1 MRLGRIILIALPVVL
16 ALAVAGAF
24 AAGLRLVP
32 LEVRTFDPRAAIAA
46 AEGFDGEIARDEW
59 GVPRVIG
66 TTDADAAFALAWAH
80 SEDDFPTIQYA
91 LRAAL
96 GPDMLAADESEARGA
111 YLVQALGVTALVAA
125 EYETQLSADTR
136 ALLEAYAAGLNYYA
150 ALNPRERGRDLFPV
164 TGRDVAAL
172 AAFYYPLFYGMSD
185 VLTELFAPDVE
196 RDGARGQ
203 ELQVHFIA
211 PGDQHALGSNAI
223 AVAPDRSDD
232 GATRVVINSHQPVEG
247 PVAWYE
253 THMISGEGLDFAGGT
268 FPGVP
273 VLHLG
278 ANPGLAHAATINR
291 PDVIDVYALTLGR
304 DDRSYLLDGEYVP
317 FERSTA
323 RMLVHLWG
331 PFAFQVTR
339 PIERTVHGT
348 VLRTERGVYALRHA
362 TQGDMRGV
370 EQTYRM
376 MQARSITEFETAM
389 EMLAMGNTNRVAGD
403 STGRIARYYN
413 ARMPLRLEED
423 GLDWRG
429 VLPGDRSDLVWSE
442 FAPFSAL
449 PHMVDPRAGYVIDAN
464 HTPFRVTLSDEDPDP
479 ADFPTSFG
487 IETHMTNRALVGTA
501 AMAALDTISRD
512 QLLAIKWDHS
522 YHPESQALQLREEL
536 LAMDWSAEPELAEAL
551 AVIEA
556 WDGRADFDNPHAAL
570 SLLTYQP
577 VGTARSAGREGPPL
591 DEAFRSAAAWLMT
604 HHGRYNPS
612 WREVNFIK
620 RGDVA
625 VPVQGGPDTLR
636 AVYGARDEDGTLR
649 MVAGD
654 GLVLLAEWDA
664 FGAFSLW
671 AVHHFG
677 SSNRP
682 GDPHYTSQ
690 MQDFADEVLRRVPMG
705 EAEVRESAVEIYRP
719 GARRRG

>member
-1 MRLGRIILIALPVVL
+1 MRAGRIILIAVPVVL
-16 ALAVAGAF
+16 GIAIAGAF

-32 LEVRTFDPRAAIAA
+32 LEVRSFDEAA
-46 AEGFDGEIARDEW
+46 ARADALAYQGEIFRDAW

-66 TTDADAAFALAWAH
+66 QTDADAAFALAWAH

-96 GPDMLAADESEARGA
+96 GPEMLAADESEARGA

-136 ALLEAYAAGLNYYA
+136 ALLEGYAAGLNYYA
-150 ALNPRERGRDLFPV
+150 ALHPDERGADLFPV

-172 AAFYYPLFYGMSD
+172 GAFYFPLFYGMSD
-185 VLTELFAPDVE
+185 VLTDLFAPDVE

-203 ELQVHFIA
+203 ELQVHFLA
-211 PGDQHALGSNAI
+211 PGDQHELGSNAFAI
-223 AVAPDRSDD
+223 APSRSDD
-232 GATRVVINSHQPVEG
+232 GATRVMINSHQPVEG

-253 THMISGEGLDFAGGT
+253 THMISGEGLNFAGGT

-291 PDVIDVYALTLGR
+291 PDVIDVYELTLSEDG
-304 DDRSYLLDGEYVP
+304 RSYLLDGDYVP
-317 FERSTA
+317 LERSEA

-339 PIERTVHGT
+339 PIERSVHGT

-370 EQTYRM
+370 EQTYRL
-376 MQARSITEFETAM
+376 MQARTLDEYETAM
-389 EMLAMGNTNRVAGD
+389 EMLAMGNTNRVVGD
-403 STGRIARYYN
+403 SSGRIARYYN
-413 ARMPLRLEED
+413 ARMPVRLDEP

-429 VLPGDRSDLVWSE
+429 ILPGDRSDLVWSE
-442 FAPFSAL
+442 FAPFGAL
-449 PHMVDPRAGYVIDAN
+449 PHMVDPEAGYVVDAN
-464 HTPFRVTLSDEDPDP
+464 HTPFRVTLSDEDPQE
-479 ADFPTSFG
+479 ADFPRTFG
-487 IETHMTNRALVGTA
+487 IETHMTNRALVATQ
-501 AMAALDTISRD
+501 AMAALETISRD
-512 QLLAIKWDHS
+512 ELLAIKWDHS
-522 YHPESQALQLREEL
+522 FHPDSQAMQLRAEL
-536 LAMDWSAEPELAEAL
+536 LAMDWSDEPLMSDAL
-551 AVIEA
+551 AIIEA

-577 VGTARSAGREGPPL
+577 VGTARAAGRAGPPL
-591 DEAFRSAAAWLMT
+591 DEVFREAVMYLAE
-604 HHGRYNPS
+604 HHGRLDPP

-625 VPVQGGPDTLR
+625 VPLQGGPDTLR
-636 AVYGARDEDGTLR
+636 AVYGQRDGDGTLR

-654 GLVLLAEWDA
+654 GLVMLAEWDA
-664 FGAFSLW
+664 DGEFSLW

-677 SSNRP
+677 ASNRP
-682 GDPHYTSQ
+682 DAPHYTSQ
-690 MQDFADEVLRRVPMG
+690 MQDFADEVMRRVPMT
-705 EAEVRESAVEIYRP
+705 EDEVRDSAVEAYRA
-719 GARRRG
+719 GERE

>member
-1 MRLGRIILIALPVVL
+1 MRLGRIILIAVPLVL
-16 ALAVAGAF
+16 ALVVAGAF
-24 AAGLRLVP
+24 AAGLRLVA
-32 LEVRTFDPRAAIAA
+32 LEVRSFDPDAAL
-46 AEGFDGEIARDEW
+46 AEAQHFEAEIFRDRW
-59 GVPRVIG
+59 GVPRVLG
-66 TTDADAAFALAWAH
+66 ATDADAAFALAYAH

-125 EYETQLSADTR
+125 EYEAQLSPDTR
-136 ALLEAYAAGLNYYA
+136 ALLEGYAAGLNYYA
-150 ALNPRERGRDLFPV
+150 ALHPHERGRDLFPV

-211 PGDQHALGSNAI
+211 PGEQHELGSNAI
-223 AVAPDRSDD
+223 AVAPSRSDD

-253 THMISGEGLDFAGGT
+253 THIMSGEGLNFAGGT

-291 PDVIDVYALTLGR
+291 PDVIDVYALTLGP
-304 DDRSYLLDGEYVP
+304 DDRSYLLDGAYVP

-323 RMLVHLWG
+323 RMLVHVWG

-348 VLRTERGVYALRHA
+348 VLRTERGVFALRHA

-376 MQARSITEFETAM
+376 MQAGNLAEFEAAM

-403 STGRIARYYN
+403 AAGRIARYYN
-413 ARMPLRLEED
+413 ARMPLRVEEE

-429 VLPGDRSDLVWSE
+429 ILPGDRSDLVWSE

-449 PHMVDPRAGYVIDAN
+449 PHMVDPEAGYVFDAN
-464 HTPFRVTLSDEDPDP
+464 HTPFRVTLTEEDPDP
-479 ADFPTSFG
+479 ADFPPSFG
-487 IETHMTNRALVGTA
+487 IETHMTNRGLVGTA
-501 AMAALDTISRD
+501 RLAALETTSREE
-512 QLLAIKWDHS
+512 LLAIKWDHS
-522 YHPESQALQLREEL
+522 FHPDSQALQLRAEL
-536 LAMDWSAEPELAEAL
+536 LGHDWSGEPELAGAL
-551 AVIEA
+551 AIIEA
-556 WDGRADFDNPHAAL
+556 WDGRADFDNRHAAL

-591 DEAFRSAAAWLMT
+591 DEAFRSAAAWLMA
-604 HHGRYNPS
+604 HHGRYDPP
-612 WREVNFIK
+612 WGEVNFIK
-620 RGDVA
+620 RGEVS
-625 VPVQGGPDTLR
+625 VPLQGGPDTLR

-654 GLVLLAEWDA
+654 GLVMLAEWDA
-664 FGAFSLW
+664 DGAFSLW

-677 SSNRP
+677 ASNRP

-705 EAEVRESAVEIYRP
+705 EDEVRASAVEAYRP
-719 GARRRG
+719 GERAAQ

>member
-1 MRLGRIILIALPVVL
+1 MRVGRIILIAVPVVL

-32 LEVRTFDPRAAIAA
+32 LEVRSFDADAAIAEA
-46 AEGFDGEIARDEW
+46 RAFEAEIFRDEW
-59 GVPRVIG
+59 GVPRVLG
-66 TTDADAAFALAWAH
+66 VTDPDAAFALAYAH

-96 GPDMLAADESEARGA
+96 GPEMLAADESEARGA

-125 EYETQLSADTR
+125 EYETQLAPDTR

-150 ALNPRERGRDLFPV
+150 ALHPYERGRDLFPV

-172 AAFYYPLFYGMSD
+172 AAFYFPLFYGMSD
-185 VLTELFAPDVE
+185 VLTELFAPDVQ

-211 PGDQHALGSNAI
+211 PGESHELGSNAI
-223 AVAPDRSDD
+223 AVAPARSDD
-232 GATRVVINSHQPVEG
+232 GVTRVVINSHQPVEG

-253 THMISGEGLDFAGGT
+253 THMMSGEGLNFAGGT

-291 PDVIDVYALTLGR
+291 PDLIDVYALTIGA

-339 PIERTVHGT
+339 PIERSVHGT
-348 VLRTERGVYALRHA
+348 VLRTERGVFAIRHA
-362 TQGDMRGV
+362 TQGDLRGV
-370 EQTYRM
+370 EQTYRL
-376 MQARSITEFETAM
+376 MQATNLAEYEAAM
-389 EMLAMGNTNRVAGD
+389 EMLAMGNTNRVVGD

-413 ARMPLRLEED
+413 ARMPLRLEEP

-429 VLPGDRSDLVWSE
+429 ILPGDRSDLVWSE

-449 PHMVDPRAGYVIDAN
+449 PHMVDPEAGYVIDAN
-464 HTPFRVTLSDEDPDP
+464 HSPFQVTLTDEDPDP
-479 ADFPTSFG
+479 SDFPPSFG
-487 IETHMTNRALVGTA
+487 IETHMTNRGLVGTT
-501 AMAALDTISRD
+501 AMAALETIDRET
-512 QLLAIKWDHS
+512 LLAIKWDHS
-522 YHPESQALQLREEL
+522 YHPDSQAMQLRAEL
-536 LAMDWSAEPELAEAL
+536 LSLDWSAEPELADAL
-551 AVIEA
+551 AVIEV
-556 WDGRADFDNPHAAL
+556 WDGRANSDNRHAAL
-570 SLLTYQP
+570 SLLIYQP
-577 VGTARSAGREGPPL
+577 VGIARLAGRDSPAL
-591 DEAFRSAAAWLMT
+591 DEAFRDAADYLMT
-604 HHGRYNPS
+604 HHGRYDPL

-625 VPVQGGPDTLR
+625 VPLQGGPDTLR
-636 AVYGARDEDGTLR
+636 AVYGQRDGDGTLR

-654 GLVLLAEWDA
+654 GLVMLAEWDA
-664 FGAFSLW
+664 DGALTLW

-690 MQDFADEVLRRVPMG
+690 MQDFADEVMREVPMTV
-705 EAEVRESAVEIYRP
+705 EAVRGTAVEAYRP
-719 GARRRG
+719 GERG

>member
-1 MRLGRIILIALPVVL
+1 MRVGRIILIAVPVVL

-32 LEVRTFDPRAAIAA
+32 LEVRSFDEDVARAEAMHFE
-46 AEGFDGEIARDEW
+46 AEIFRDEW
-59 GVPRVIG
+59 GVPRVLG
-66 TTDADAAFALAWAH
+66 ATDGDAAFALAFAH
-80 SEDDFPTIQYA
+80 AEDDFPTIQYA

-96 GPDMLAADESEARGA
+96 GPEMLAADESEARGA

-125 EYETQLSADTR
+125 EYETQLTLDTR
-136 ALLEAYAAGLNYYA
+136 ALLSGYAAGLNYYA
-150 ALNPRERGRDLFPV
+150 ALHPDERVRDLFPV

-172 AAFYYPLFYGMSD
+172 AAFYFPLFYGMSD
-185 VLTELFAPDVE
+185 VLTDLFAPDVE

-211 PGDQHALGSNAI
+211 PGEQYELGSNAI
-223 AVAPDRSDD
+223 AVAPSRSDD

-253 THMISGEGLDFAGGT
+253 THMMSDEGLNFAGGT

-278 ANPGLAHAATINR
+278 ANPGMAHAATINR
-291 PDVIDVYALTLGR
+291 PDLIDVYELTLGP

-339 PIERTVHGT
+339 PIERSVHGT
-348 VLRTERGVYALRHA
+348 VLRTERGVFAIRHA
-362 TQGDMRGV
+362 TQGDLRGV
-370 EQTYRM
+370 EQTYRL
-376 MQARSITEFETAM
+376 MQAQTLAEYEEVM
-389 EMLAMGNTNRVAGD
+389 EMLAMGNTNRVVGD
-403 STGRIARYYN
+403 SAGRIARYYN
-413 ARMPLRLEED
+413 ARMPLRLDEP
-423 GLDWRG
+423 GLDWRSI
-429 VLPGDRSDLVWSE
+429 LPGERSDLVWNE

-449 PHMVDPRAGYVIDAN
+449 PHMVDPAAGYVVDAN
-464 HTPFRVTLSDEDPDP
+464 HTPFRVTLGDEDPQEG
-479 ADFPTSFG
+479 DFPRTFG
-487 IETHMTNRALVGTA
+487 IETHMTNRGLVATTAL
-501 AMAALDTISRD
+501 AALETISRD
-512 QLLAIKWDHS
+512 ALLAIKWDHS
-522 YHPESQALQLREEL
+522 FHEDSQAMQLRAEL
-536 LAMDWSAEPELAEAL
+536 LAMDWSDEPLMADAL
-551 AVIEA
+551 AIIEA
-556 WDGRADFDNPHAAL
+556 WDGRADFDNRNAAL

-577 VGTARSAGREGPPL
+577 VGTARAAGRTGPPL
-591 DEAFRSAAAWLMT
+591 DEAFRDAVVYLAE
-604 HHGRYNPS
+604 HHGRLDPP
-612 WREVNFIK
+612 WREVNFIR

-625 VPVQGGPDTLR
+625 VPLQGGPDTLR
-636 AVYGARDEDGTLR
+636 AVYGQRNGDGTLS

-654 GLVLLAEWDA
+654 GLVMLAEWDSE
-664 FGAFSLW
+664 GEFSLW

-682 GDPHYTSQ
+682 DDPHYTSQ
-690 MQDFADEVLRRVPMG
+690 MQDFADEVMRRVPMTVD
-705 EAEVRESAVEIYRP
+705 AVRESAVEAYRP
-719 GARRRG
+719 GERAAQ